1 MTIVKFESPSFVE
14 NYENIIKIGDTVLPG
29 NVVLAKD
36 NIYKLFKEGV
46 RNIPIITNVS
56 FTTIS
61 DGDMTELDKDK
72 VTITN
77 HNVIA
82 SSFILTDISTKL
94 IFYSNDVSYNDI
106 GYQVRKFF
114 NKEN

>member
-1 MTIVKFESPSFVE
+1 MKSKLYIYLFTFLFFSNAFA
-14 NYENIIKIGDTVLPG
+14 ENIQIQ
-29 NVVLAKD
+29 AK
-36 NIYKLFKEGV
+36 NI
-46 RNIPIITNVS
+46 T
-56 FTTIS
+56 
-61 DGDMTELDKDK
+61 LDKDK

-106 GYQVRKFF
+106 PDKSS
-114 NKEN
+114 